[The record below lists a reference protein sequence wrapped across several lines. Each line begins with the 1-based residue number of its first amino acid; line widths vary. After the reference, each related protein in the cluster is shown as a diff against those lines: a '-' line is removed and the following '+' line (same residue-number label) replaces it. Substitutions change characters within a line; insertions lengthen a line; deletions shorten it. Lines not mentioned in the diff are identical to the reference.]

1 MSFLQ
6 AFHCQLGSDPQKRSA
21 AGAQQKKNHQI
32 NGKPSRASLMRHPNQ
47 STNIPGWQKSF
58 TAAVLSGRCYPE
70 VFPLPSL
77 DALLP
82 AITHRLTRRG
92 KGRLEKVSFGKKL
105 IIKVWQGVF
114 I

>member
-1 MSFLQ
+1 
-6 AFHCQLGSDPQKRSA
+6 
-21 AGAQQKKNHQI
+21 
-32 NGKPSRASLMRHPNQ
+32 MRHPNQ

-58 TAAVLSGRCYPE
+58 TAAVLSGQCYPE

-92 KGRLEKVSFGKKL
+92 KGRLEKVSFGKNL